1 MNSKI
6 LLIEDD
12 LDLGEQTLYYLQSS
26 GFDITW
32 SKNAAEALFS
42 LEMGEYG
49 LLLVDI
55 QMPDMDG
62 FELVKKVLLSYP
74 QQRFIFLTA
83 RNNKES
89 KIRGLKLGGED
100 YVTKPFDVEELSW
113 RIHNIINR
121 QQIRPSSDLIIGD
134 IRLLQDQMMLTFPNK
149 HQVNLTEREFE
160 VWRYFALNTNRVLKR
175 EDILLAVW
183 GESDY
188 FLGRSLDVFV
198 SRIRKLLSYS
208 RNVQLET
215 VYKVGFIFR
224 APSS

>member
-1 MNSKI
+1 MNNKI

-12 LDLGEQTLYYLQSS
+12 LDLGEQTAFYLRSS

-32 SKNAAEALFS
+32 SRSALEALSTLGRDDFS
-42 LEMGEYG
+42 

-55 QMPDMDG
+55 QIPDMDG
-62 FELVKKVLLSYP
+62 FELVKKVLLSNP

-83 RNNKES
+83 RDNKDS
-89 KIRGLKLGGED
+89 KIKGLKLGGED

-121 QQIRPSSDLIIGD
+121 QQIRRSSDLVIGD
-134 IRLLQDQMMLTFPNK
+134 IRLLQDQMMLTFSNK
-149 HQVNLTEREFE
+149 QQVNLTEREFE
-160 VWRYFALNTNRVLKR
+160 VWKYFALNANRVLKR

-198 SRIRKLLSYS
+198 SRIRKLLNYS

-224 APSS
+224 VPVS

>member
-1 MNSKI
+1 MKNKI

-12 LDLGEQTLYYLQSS
+12 LDLGEQTTYYLRSS

-32 SKNAAEALFS
+32 SKNATEALSS
-42 LEMGEYG
+42 LQLNTFN

-62 FELVKKVLLSYP
+62 FELLRKVLLIYP

-83 RNNKES
+83 RDNKES

-100 YVTKPFDVEELSW
+100 YVTKPFDIEELSW

-121 QQIRPSSDLIIGD
+121 QQVRQTSDLIIGD
-134 IRLLQDQMMLTFPNK
+134 IRLLQDQMMLSFPNK
-149 HQVNLTEREFE
+149 HQVSLTEREFE
-160 VWRYFALNTNRVLKR
+160 VWKYFALNTNRVLRR

-183 GESDY
+183 GENDY

-224 APSS
+224 APST